1 MTLDDFSGIVSR
13 NIGQYTYSLII
24 PDDFVLVREFD
35 TSTGIWSYTKHPQGD
50 PIEWVGRLAPFNKGA
65 SYTFNN
71 KLFGAVIIKWGL
83 NGSLNY
89 TLTMN
94 FFNGETTKT
103 SNGVRFSFNTNVIGV
118 PTSIS

>member
-35 TSTGIWSYTKHPQGD
+35 TSTGIWSYTSYPQED
-50 PIEWVGRLAPFNKGA
+50 PIEWAGGLTPFNKGA

-71 KLFGAVIIKWGL
+71 YLFGAVIIKWGL
-83 NGSLNY
+83 NGRLN
-89 TLTMN
+89 
-94 FFNGETTKT
+94 
-103 SNGVRFSFNTNVIGV
+103 
-118 PTSIS
+118 